1 MGFVNYNGVMFG
13 NRMSLNLL
21 QQLKS
26 LVPKDKQ
33 YLLDINDFLKF
44 WIKGKISKRE
54 EKIFYT
60 SLYGNKKENSYEEK
74 KQNNHSLCSGA
85 SAADTWHGSRGEN
98 KAKTGSKE
106 KDNDH
111 RADIPF
117 EIKRGV

>member
-60 SLYGNKKENSYEEK
+60 SLYGNKKIVMRRKSRTIILFALAWHQRRK
-74 KQNNHSLCSGA
+74 KSQN
-85 SAADTWHGSRGEN
+85 WQQR
-98 KAKTGSKE
+98 
-106 KDNDH
+106 
-111 RADIPF
+111 
-117 EIKRGV
+117 KRQ

>member
-1 MGFVNYNGVMFG
+1 MERGII
-13 NRMSLNLL
+13 LL
-21 QQLKS
+21 D
-26 LVPKDKQ
+26 KDKHA
-33 YLLDINDFLKF
+33 
-44 WIKGKISKRE
+44 
-54 EKIFYT
+54 IFIRIQMIF
-60 SLYGNKKENSYEEK
+60 KEENSYEEK

-85 SAADTWHGSRGEN
+85 SAADTRHGSRGEN

>member
-1 MGFVNYNGVMFG
+1 MNYNGVMFG
-13 NRMSLNLL
+13 NGMSLNLL

-60 SLYGNKKENSYEEK
+60 SLYGNKKDKWKFLSY
-74 KQNNHSLCSGA
+74 
-85 SAADTWHGSRGEN
+85 
-98 KAKTGSKE
+98 
-106 KDNDH
+106 
-111 RADIPF
+111 
-117 EIKRGV
+117 

>member
-1 MGFVNYNGVMFG
+1 MGFMNYNGVMFG

-60 SLYGNKKENSYEEK
+60 SLYGNKKGKWKFFE
-74 KQNNHSLCSGA
+74 LL
-85 SAADTWHGSRGEN
+85 
-98 KAKTGSKE
+98 
-106 KDNDH
+106 KDKVALYVN
-111 RADIPF
+111 AP
-117 EIKRGV
+117 

>member
-1 MGFVNYNGVMFG
+1 MFG
-13 NRMSLNLL
+13 NGMSLNLL

-60 SLYGNKKENSYEEK
+60 SLYGNKK
-74 KQNNHSLCSGA
+74 L
-85 SAADTWHGSRGEN
+85 
-98 KAKTGSKE
+98 
-106 KDNDH
+106 
-111 RADIPF
+111 P
-117 EIKRGV
+117 V

>member
-44 WIKGKISKRE
+44 WIKGKYRK
-54 EKIFYT
+54 
-60 SLYGNKKENSYEEK
+60 EK
-74 KQNNHSLCSGA
+74 KRYFIRLFMEIRSFLYNSNIG
-85 SAADTWHGSRGEN
+85 N
-98 KAKTGSKE
+98 SK
-106 KDNDH
+106 K
-111 RADIPF
+111 
-117 EIKRGV
+117 GG